1 MPDPWANGAD
11 PWSDGGKALPP
22 PPAVPFIETFEVVE
36 TFADGQGNDLM
47 KIAASDLK
55 PGATGFAMV
64 SPQDLPSVLAVFKA
78 TPQSEPCLALCPV
91 EVPGFPA
98 ECERL
103 LVRSSV
109 TQRLRQLPVFLHQL
123 GLHKVELKC
132 EKVLQVS
139 VSVGFFRTSNDEV
152 TQGVE
157 TLYDVIPLDAR
168 KSLESVKSMAA
179 RLPGSPVVTFTDTQ
193 VSLLVLKEHYV
204 ACVKSIEGSFLSIQ
218 VRPFPAGG
226 VRVLKG
232 FCTVADASVVEQL
245 CSQSGW
251 TAFVESTWTYKERR
265 DSHKRAFRVSF
276 SEPPDVQQCSRSG
289 RPRV

>member
-1 MPDPWANGAD
+1 MHPIKL
-11 PWSDGGKALPP
+11 SDVWYGQKALQ
-22 PPAVPFIETFEVVE
+22 AARDHGKRLSVPFRVE
-36 TFADGQGNDLM
+36 KSLCSQ
-47 KIAASDLK
+47 
-55 PGATGFAMV
+55 
-64 SPQDLPSVLAVFKA
+64 VLAL
-78 TPQSEPCLALCPV
+78 S
-91 EVPGFPA
+91 GS
-98 ECERL
+98 R
-103 LVRSSV
+103 
-109 TQRLRQLPVFLHQL
+109 
-123 GLHKVELKC
+123 G
-132 EKVLQVS
+132 

-204 ACVKSIEGSFLSIQ
+204 ACVKSVEGSFLSIQ
-218 VRPFPAGG
+218 VRPFPTGG